1 MKVDISGNFGFFR
14 QYTIEK
20 HGRLKSYCRTKREFA
35 VATRNLLHTDTFRSA
50 VIQLQFLFERVAIA
64 WTFEVLLPYQT
75 GIFGRNKEFTAHKD
89 VPFCGNTIAVSF

>member
-20 HGRLKSYCRTKREFA
+20 HGRLKSFSRTKRKFA

-50 VIQLQFLFERVAIA
+50 VIQLQFLFERVAIC
-64 WTFEVLLPYQT
+64 
-75 GIFGRNKEFTAHKD
+75 ID
-89 VPFCGNTIAVSF
+89 V